1 VTAGLPPLIPA
12 GSVPFDRF
20 LAFAVGIA
28 PATSVQEATLRRL
41 IAAGGL
47 LAAILLAA
55 APASACPATRDAQ
68 SEPGCEVIDPGREVP
83 VPVPGPAPAEDQDP
97 GRDPGPRPVEGP
109 APGDVPDPAP
119 APVPGPVVAPAVEDG
134 TQDGTG
140 AGTGAGTGTVGTT
153 DDLPFTGPRTVTL
166 VIVAAVLATIGAGSL
181 LTSRYQA
188 RH

>member
-1 VTAGLPPLIPA
+1 MA
-12 GSVPFDRF
+12 S
-20 LAFAVGIA
+20 AVGIA

-68 SEPGCEVIDPGREVP
+68 SEPGCEVLDPGREVP
-83 VPVPGPAPAEDQDP
+83 VPDPVPDPGPAPAEDQDP

-134 TQDGTG
+134 TQSGTD
-140 AGTGAGTGTVGTT
+140 AGTDAGTGTVGTT
-153 DDLPFTGPRTVTL
+153 NDLPFTGPRTVTL
-166 VIVAAVLATIGAGSL
+166 VIVAAVLATIGAGSV

>member
-1 VTAGLPPLIPA
+1 
-12 GSVPFDRF
+12 
-20 LAFAVGIA
+20 
-28 PATSVQEATLRRL
+28 LRRL

-55 APASACPATRDAQ
+55 APASACPATRDTQ

-83 VPVPGPAPAEDQDP
+83 VPVPVPDPGPAPAEDQDP

-119 APVPGPVVAPAVEDG
+119 APVPGPVVGPAVEDG
-134 TQDGTG
+134 TPTLTD
-140 AGTGAGTGTVGTT
+140 AGTGTVGTT